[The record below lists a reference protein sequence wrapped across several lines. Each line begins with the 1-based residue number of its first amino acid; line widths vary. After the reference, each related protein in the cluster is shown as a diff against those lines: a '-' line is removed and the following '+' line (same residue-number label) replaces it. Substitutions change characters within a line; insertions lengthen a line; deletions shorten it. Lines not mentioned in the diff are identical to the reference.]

1 MQSPKRLAWCD
12 CHTVTDATMFFLL
25 KLKNYLLK
33 QVRNSKQCQKP
44 FFKKNEFSFK
54 FWWGKTLANK

>member
-12 CHTVTDATMFFLL
+12 CHTFTDATMFFLL

-54 FWWGKTLANK
+54 FW